1 MAQVYIA
8 FVDTPGLFAG
18 IIRKVIRQKYIHV
31 ALSLDPFLEETY
43 SIGRRHPAV
52 PLIAGFEKEEKRRI
66 LRVFPD
72 AEYMICSVEC
82 TPEQKKFIERRLKEA
97 MEQRFHYHY
106 AVLGLLFILLNRPF
120 HQKNH
125 YTCSSFLAELLQE
138 AGVCRWEKHFS
149 LVTPRD
155 FYEYPGKQ
163 KIFEGSLREL
173 TESDAAE
180 QGLKKAPVFHFAR
193 PVFAGAYGNRHYA
206 GGGQYMGG
214 SFVKGGMY
222 TDSRGGNY
230 ER

>member
-1 MAQVYIA
+1 
-8 FVDTPGLFAG
+8 
-18 IIRKVIRQKYIHV
+18 
-31 ALSLDPFLEETY
+31 
-43 SIGRRHPAV
+43 
-52 PLIAGFEKEEKRRI
+52 
-66 LRVFPD
+66 
-72 AEYMICSVEC
+72 
-82 TPEQKKFIERRLKEA
+82 

-180 QGLKKAPVFHFAR
+180 QGLKKS
-193 PVFAGAYGNRHYA
+193 AGISLCPPGVCRSIWKQALCRRRTVHGW
-206 GGGQYMGG
+206 
-214 SFVKGGMY
+214 FFCKGRNVY
-222 TDSRGGNY
+222 RQQRGKL
-230 ER
+230 